1 MLDLAF
7 TTKAARV
14 GSGQDI
20 AGHQE
25 PIDDGSKNQKCLRM
39 IFISIDAHRG

>member
-7 TTKAARV
+7 TTKDARV
-14 GSGQDI
+14 ESGQDI

-25 PIDDGSKNQKCLRM
+25 PIGDGPKNQKCLRM
-39 IFISIDAHRG
+39 IFISIDAHWG